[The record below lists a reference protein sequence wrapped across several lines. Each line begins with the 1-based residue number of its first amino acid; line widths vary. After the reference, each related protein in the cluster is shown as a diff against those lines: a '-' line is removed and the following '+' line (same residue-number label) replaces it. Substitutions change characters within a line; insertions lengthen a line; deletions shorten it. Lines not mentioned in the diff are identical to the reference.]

1 MSFTWQSG
9 GMSTPEKPINSSIA
23 FSWNQPTKPKMI
35 VPAETKKV
43 GIMDVIKG
51 IPNAAKEAYTAG
63 KEAFLQPFKSTMQ
76 ASQEYSDTFDTATPV
91 QKLAGVTKILT
102 SGAGIIFSP
111 ISAVFGAAQKLP
123 VLKPAADLMSIPFE
137 VTGEIGKFGADR
149 FVDALGLVV
158 DKKTQDELR
167 PAFEEAGTL
176 VGQLWLGGK
185 VMEGLG
191 KGEKLTREKITEL
204 KTEAK
209 TVKELPK
216 THEIAKAEIVK
227 PVVSP
232 EAKPTF
238 SWQEKSSVAPE
249 TASRTIEKPKVEVD
263 PLAAEARKYKS
274 AEEFASSIELRK
286 AGLK

>member
-76 ASQEYSDTFDTATPV
+76 ASQEFSDTFDTATPV

-149 FVDALGLVV
+149 FVDALGVVV

-167 PAFEEAGTL
+167 PAFQEAGTL

-216 THEIAKAEIVK
+216 THEIAKAEITNEVK
-227 PVVSP
+227 PATPS
-232 EAKPTF
+232 
-238 SWQEKSSVAPE
+238 
-249 TASRTIEKPKVEVD
+249 VD
-263 PLAAEARKYKS
+263 PLATEARKYKT
-274 AEEFASSIELRK
+274 AEEFVKAIKSTPEKIPSSPEYNKFLSEKDAFVKRENEIY
-286 AGLK
+286 A